1 MKKFIIRVNGIAY
14 EVEVEEVRGDRVAGK
29 PQNRVQP
36 AERPQNDTGL
46 KQVAASE
53 PAAPSGSETVITA
66 PMAGTVAK
74 IFVQAGDM
82 VDAGD
87 VLLILEAM
95 KMENDVMA
103 AVSGKITSVAVS
115 EGKIINAG
123 DVLIKM
129 A

>member
-1 MKKFIIRVNGIAY
+1 MKKFIIRVNGKAY
-14 EVEVEEVRGDRVAGK
+14 EVEVEEVRGDRTAGK

-36 AERPQNDTGL
+36 PERPQTDMGP
-46 KQVAASE
+46 KPPADSE
-53 PAAPSGSETVITA
+53 PATPSGSEAVITA

-74 IFVQAGDM
+74 IFVQPGDM

-123 DVLIKM
+123 DVLITM